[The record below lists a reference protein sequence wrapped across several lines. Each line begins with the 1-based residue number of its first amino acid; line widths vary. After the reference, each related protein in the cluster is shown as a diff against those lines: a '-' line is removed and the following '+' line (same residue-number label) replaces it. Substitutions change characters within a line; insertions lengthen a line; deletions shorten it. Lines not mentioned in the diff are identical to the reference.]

1 MVVYECSGQ
10 PSVSCFVLISG
21 CPELKRYMY
30 HRIHVHTIARL
41 PPSPTSLPVF
51 VCADDFGFHQLLW
64 VYSGR
69 RGVHC
74 WVCDEEAI
82 QLSQTARC
90 AAVDYLTLVKG
101 GEQQVRK
108 VKLGK
113 TLHPSV
119 R

>member
-1 MVVYECSGQ
+1 MREVTT
-10 PSVSCFVLISG
+10 L
-21 CPELKRYMY
+21 L
-30 HRIHVHTIARL
+30 
-41 PPSPTSLPVF
+41 SL
-51 VCADDFGFHQLLW
+51 CTEDFGFSHLLW

-90 AAVDYLTLVKG
+90 AIVDYLTLVKG

-113 TLHPSV
+113 ILHPSV